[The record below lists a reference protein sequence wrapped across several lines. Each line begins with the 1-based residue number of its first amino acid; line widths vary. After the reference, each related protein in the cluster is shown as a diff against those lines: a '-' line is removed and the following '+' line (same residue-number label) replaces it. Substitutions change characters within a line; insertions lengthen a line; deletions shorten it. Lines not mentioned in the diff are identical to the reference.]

1 MTDKEKNG
9 DDDIDFEIEI
19 VDDTPEA
26 DRGRPLAPEF
36 TANDDDINVADSE
49 ISRYSDDV
57 KKRIKELSFKTH
69 SERRAKESAA
79 KERDEALRLA
89 NMLADENKK
98 YRQLAGSN
106 EQFAVNQAKNRAETD
121 ITATKRSMKEAWEAG
136 ETDKFIEEQERL
148 QRLVNEHDRYANY
161 QPAPVVEPE
170 YNIPQPKPQ
179 PDAKVVD
186 WANKNPWFEGGSE
199 LEKEMTGYAY
209 AVSDVLIRDNK
220 IDPTSDK
227 YFDEL
232 NKRVQRRFS
241 EYFTPS
247 DPEPVATGRTTE
259 VAPRRQPSTVV
270 APVTRTAQNTR
281 KVQLTPSQ
289 VALARRFG
297 LTPEQYVAQYL
308 KDYGHG

>member
-1 MTDKEKNG
+1 MTDKEK

-26 DRGRPLAPEF
+26 DRGRPVAPEF

-69 SERRAKESAA
+69 SERRAKEAAA

-106 EQFAVNQAKNRAETD
+106 EQFAVSQAKNRAETD
-121 ITATKRSMKEAWEAG
+121 ISATKRSMKEAWEAG

-161 QPAPVVEPE
+161 QPVALPEPE
-170 YNIPQPKPQ
+170 YNIPQPKPK

-186 WANKNPWFEGGSE
+186 WANKNPWFEGSSE

-220 IDPTSDK
+220 IDPTTDR

-259 VAPRRQPSTVV
+259 AAPRRQPSTVV

-289 VALARRFG
+289 VTLARRFG